1 MEVDY
6 EPLTEGGSTDGLEP
20 QCIFSRIGCRN
31 GAGFRPPAPYRHP
44 ILEKMHSHQKR
55 FKRSARLCR
64 PTRDAEAV
72 EEFLNS
78 LDLYLR
84 LQNAPEQFQLLLAPS
99 LLEGDARRWWLHLS
113 NGSTFPEHIRS
124 MQAFRDV
131 LRCRFIPTYAS
142 EQAMAEL
149 RKLKQ
154 GKLSIERYIEKYQ
167 SLVNRSPMV
176 DAELHNNWFIAGL
189 APGVR
194 QTVTGWATDRE
205 MRDGK
210 VELADMMEYLRRMK
224 KKNATS
230 TALAEKKESGPGNNP
245 DLEPM
250 DIGAVNTKPHHL
262 KSKTETLNG
271 VPASSVVNRVTH
283 FEIAGL

>member
-6 EPLTEGGSTDGLEP
+6 EPLTEVGSIGPEP
-20 QCIFSRIGCRN
+20 QQAEASSISASNSGENAF
-31 GAGFRPPAPYRHP
+31 PPKT
-44 ILEKMHSHQKR
+44 IQEE
-55 FKRSARLCR
+55 RLRVCR
-64 PTRDAEAV
+64 PTRYDWRRDAEAV

-84 LQNAPEQFQLLLAPS
+84 LQNAPEQFQLLLASS
-99 LLEGDARRWWLHLS
+99 LLEADARRWWLHLS

-124 MQAFRDV
+124 MQAFRDA
-131 LRCRFIPTYAS
+131 LRCRFIPTSAS
-142 EQAMAEL
+142 EQVMAEL

-205 MRDGK
+205 MRGGK
-210 VELADMMEYLRRMK
+210 VELV
-224 KKNATS
+224 
-230 TALAEKKESGPGNNP
+230 AEWKRK
-245 DLEPM
+245 
-250 DIGAVNTKPHHL
+250 TPH
-262 KSKTETLNG
+262 SQ
-271 VPASSVVNRVTH
+271 P
-283 FEIAGL
+283 